1 MVKKGRKYW
10 SQEGTI
16 ERILPSNLDQTRIPV
31 NTILLVTGILVVWQG
46 ISLFYASHQFPNIL
60 ELGAALMEVFDG
72 SGMYTFTGSVPI
84 TIARIILS
92 VVFAML
98 IGVPFGIA
106 MGLYTTFEDFLLF
119 YLLIFL
125 AIPAI
130 MWAFLGVIWFG
141 LSAYL
146 VPVLAGMLTLL
157 PYVIVNTWKG
167 TQDVDADL
175 LEMTTVF
182 GLSTIAVW
190 RHVLIPHLLPYLFST
205 SRMVFAIG
213 WRVMLIIEVFGAG
226 SGLGYVI
233 NAMFQAQRNDLLL
246 AWAIPVIAVIVIL
259 ERLLKRYEDRAFDWR
274 DDNGLEV
281 TR

>member
-1 MVKKGRKYW
+1 MVMKGRKYW
-10 SQEGTI
+10 SQQGTI
-16 ERILPSNLDQTRIPV
+16 GKILPSNLDQTRLPV
-31 NTILLVTGILVVWQG
+31 NTILLVTGILVVWQA

-60 ELGAALMEVFDG
+60 ELGAALIEVFDG

-141 LSAYL
+141 LSPYL

-175 LEMTTVF
+175 LEMATVF
-182 GLSTIAVW
+182 GLSTVAVW

-246 AWAIPVIAVIVIL
+246 AWAIPVVAVIVVL

-274 DDNGLEV
+274 DENGLEV

>member
-1 MVKKGRKYW
+1 MKGRKYW
-10 SQEGTI
+10 SQQETI
-16 ERILPSNLDQTRIPV
+16 GKILPSNLDQTRIPV
-31 NTILLVTGILVVWQG
+31 NTILLVTGILAVWQG
-46 ISLFYASHQFPNIL
+46 ISLFYASHQFPNVL
-60 ELGAALMEVFDG
+60 ELGAALIEVFDG

-92 VVFAML
+92 VLFAML

-175 LEMTTVF
+175 LEMSTVF

-246 AWAIPVIAVIVIL
+246 AWAIPVIAVIVVL

-274 DDNGLEV
+274 DENGLEV